1 MNRDELIA
9 KYGGT
14 PEKAAKA
21 VADGTASNQIASG
34 DFERWE
40 PAFQNLVILSRS
52 GELVVKAMS

>member
-34 DFERWE
+34 DYEGW
-40 PAFQNLVILSRS
+40 PPPFQNLVNLSRS
-52 GELVVKAMS
+52 GELMVKPKG